1 MLFLLLESALRA
13 AGLALLVGLGLKLFR
28 VRNPHVMLTAWTV
41 VLCAALA
48 MPVLVT
54 VSPVTLVMPQVQ
66 ADLLDLPALPDVGP
80 NAPEGVAAAIFEQ
93 PPLPAF
99 VAGLQWG
106 TILSAAY
113 VAVVIVLAVRL
124 LMACIFA
131 LRLWRA
137 ARPVEAAWAK
147 GLKVRVSSSVMMPAT
162 VGATILLPQDC
173 VTWPTVKRDAV
184 LLHERSH
191 AARGDF
197 YIQLLTKIHTAL
209 FWFSPLAWWL
219 EKRLALLSENTSDD
233 AAISKLRDRTAYAE
247 ILLDVSRGLRAASM
261 SVAMARPVTVRE
273 RIERILS
280 QATVPQPVGWR
291 RHLVIAISLTPM
303 IGVMTSA
310 IALPPQDIPA
320 IRPLTEPVLRLMVQP
335 VVPETVA
342 LDADRLLNAAISAS
356 VRIYK
361 AVDVIAVP
369 ALPPAIPP
377 SAVAVPEIVEAALAP
392 AQVTAPA
399 PAVSEQ
405 PCLVLKNIEKMA
417 VADRTTILATTRNGL
432 NARIDLENSCK
443 GFAKFKPLLFD
454 GDKNGPSAARP
465 LKRSDEVC
473 VQDVLEEEKDGP
485 SCAIT
490 QITAIDDTSARQ
502 LRVRALTGKDFAVS
516 AADETDDDALDR
528 RFLKICYAARMAA
541 SYRKA
546 CLDAMEAAPSD
557 AEREAIAKVV
567 RAEVK
572 QEQRR
577 RNRGYASVTP
587 DPPSNFGPTPQM
599 GPPTG
604 YSPTR

>member
-13 AGLALLVGLGLKLFR
+13 AGLALLAGLGLKLFR

-54 VSPVTLVMPQVQ
+54 VSPITLVMPQVQ

-80 NAPEGVAAAIFEQ
+80 NPAEGAATAIFEQ

-106 TILSAAY
+106 TILSAVY

-124 LMACIFA
+124 LTACIFA

-147 GLKVRVSSSVMMPAT
+147 GLKVRVSSAVMMPAT

-173 VTWPTVKRDAV
+173 VNWPTVKRDAV
-184 LLHERSH
+184 LLHEHSH

-197 YIQLLTKIHTAL
+197 YIQLLTKVHTAL

-261 SVAMARPVTVRE
+261 SVAMARPVTVRD

-291 RHLVIAISLTPM
+291 RHLIIAISLTPM
-303 IGVMTSA
+303 IGVMSSA

-369 ALPPAIPP
+369 ASPAAIP
-377 SAVAVPEIVEAALAP
+377 VPEIVEAALVP
-392 AQVTAPA
+392 AQVAASA

-405 PCLVLKNIEKMA
+405 PCLVLKSIEKMA

-432 NARIDLENSCK
+432 NARIDLESSCV

-485 SCAIT
+485 SCAIA
-490 QITAIDDTSARQ
+490 QITAIDETSARQ
-502 LRVRALTGKDFAVS
+502 LRVRALTGKDFPVS
-516 AADETDDDALDR
+516 ATDETDDGAVDR
-528 RFLKICYAARMAA
+528 RFLKVCYAVRMAA

-546 CLDAMEAAPSD
+546 CVDAMEAAPSD
-557 AEREAIAKVV
+557 TEREAIAKVV
-567 RAEVK
+567 RTEVR

-577 RNRGYASVTP
+577 MNRGYVHVAP